1 MRPLLLFLII
11 SLPFLSC
18 NEKEMNLTKLKRDI
32 EEVFESEAGDFA
44 LAFREIGNPANQI
57 LINEEEEFHAA
68 STMKTPLMIEI
79 FKQAEEGLISLD
91 DTVLV
96 ENAFKSIVDGSPY
109 KMDITRDS
117 GDTLYDLLGKTT
129 TVYNLIYDMITVS
142 SNLATNILI
151 EKVDAKKVT
160 KTMRSLGA
168 NKIKVLRGVEDMKAF
183 DAGLNNSTTA
193 FDLMIIYEAI
203 ASNKVVTNEACEK
216 MIKILS
222 DQKFKTVIPALLP
235 EDVVVAHK
243 TGSIDG
249 VQHDT
254 GLVILPNG
262 KKYAIIF
269 LSKNIVD
276 RESAIGKMA
285 KISKMIYD
293 HMTAIMG

>member
-1 MRPLLLFLII
+1 MKPLLLFLLI

-18 NEKEMNLTKLKRDI
+18 NENEMNLTNLKIDI
-32 EEVFESEAGDFA
+32 EKVFESEPGDFA

-57 LINEEEEFHAA
+57 LINEEVQFHAA
-68 STMKTPLMIEI
+68 STMKTPVMIEL

-91 DTVLV
+91 DSILV
-96 ENAFKSIVDGSPY
+96 ENSFKSIVDGSPY
-109 KMDITRDS
+109 QMDITRDS
-117 GDTLYDLLGKTT
+117 GDTLYDLLGKKA

-160 KTMRSLGA
+160 KTMRDLGA

-193 FDLMIIYEAI
+193 YDLMLIYEAI
-203 ASNKVVTNEACEK
+203 ASNKIVSPKACEN

-235 EDVVVAHK
+235 EDVIVAHK

-254 GLVILPNG
+254 GLVLLPKG
-262 KKYAIIF
+262 KKYVIIL
-269 LSKNIVD
+269 LSKNIDD

-293 HMTAIMG
+293 HISAEMK